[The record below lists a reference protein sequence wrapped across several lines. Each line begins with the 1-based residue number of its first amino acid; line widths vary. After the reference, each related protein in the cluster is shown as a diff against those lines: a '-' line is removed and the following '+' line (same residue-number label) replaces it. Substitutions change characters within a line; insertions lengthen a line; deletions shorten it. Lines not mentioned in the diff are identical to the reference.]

1 MSIYLGYTGSVELN
15 RDSTDAPLETTL
27 DPSDVNVSR
36 RRFSVDFRANA
47 LITGDRVEIA
57 TVDGSNLQLVDGHT
71 YPDGQ
76 WYVHLD
82 AAGGLR
88 LYDSFQASLSGAQ
101 DDAVTLIAPSAA
113 QAITLQTIND
123 RYRFLAKIRD
133 FELTTTRD
141 TIDLTSLG
149 NEFRSQYEQGL
160 ISGQGTLNCFWE
172 SSITTGCAN
181 YAVNVVEFPS
191 YLARLVIRIQQGADF
206 NGRFFIYAGTTGS
219 STESVWYEA
228 QCIITNVAVS
238 VSSETAIETRID
250 FVTSGD
256 IVLKQGRSPAYILQE
271 DSSYLLQEDSSRLLQ
286 ET

>member
-36 RRFSVDFRANA
+36 RRFSVDFRSNA

-76 WYVHLD
+76 WYIHLD
-82 AAGGLR
+82 DAGGLR
-88 LYDSFQASLSGAQ
+88 LYDAFQASLSGAEN
-101 DDAVTLIAPSAA
+101 DAIALIAPSVA
-113 QAITLQTIND
+113 QAITIQTKND
-123 RYRFLAKIRD
+123 RYRFMAKIRD

-141 TIDLTSLG
+141 TVDLTSLG
-149 NEFRSQYEQGL
+149 NEFRNQYEQGL

-172 SSITTGCAN
+172 SSPTNADDVYSYSTI
-181 YAVNVVEFPS
+181 EFPS
-191 YLARLVIRIQQGADF
+191 YLARLVVRVQQGADF
-206 NGRFFIYAGTTGS
+206 SGRFFIYAGAPENL
-219 STESVWYEA
+219 ESVWYEA
-228 QCIITNVAVS
+228 KCIITNVAVS
-238 VSSETAIETRID
+238 VSNETAIETRID

-256 IVLKQGRSPAYILQE
+256 IVLKQGRPPAYILQE